1 MQFFHA
7 LLKYEVINK
16 IVSKSAIKA
25 FGKHLWYLTPEMVS
39 LAIFSDNVPVET
51 RRSLADHLF
60 AIKPKGDLAA
70 PQNRFGMGFGKPKF
84 PERIEL
90 STTLSD
96 LVGTD
101 SWSTFYVLQLDP
113 QFMVEKDENWTELS
127 SYKASLNNLQA
138 VNVVNDCDE
147 RGVKL
152 CSDFL
157 ASAKAEGHY
166 QNVLRVVEHDR
177 KHLPN
182 LKKKKKISDK
192 NINQAK
198 TQN

>member
-51 RRSLADHLF
+51 RRSHADRLN
-60 AIKPKGDLAA
+60 AIKPKGDLAT
-70 PQNRFGMGFGKPKF
+70 PQKFGMGFGKPKF
-84 PERIEL
+84 PERIER

-113 QFMVEKDENWTELS
+113 QFMIEKDEN
-127 SYKASLNNLQA
+127 
-138 VNVVNDCDE
+138 
-147 RGVKL
+147 
-152 CSDFL
+152 
-157 ASAKAEGHY
+157 
-166 QNVLRVVEHDR
+166 
-177 KHLPN
+177 
-182 LKKKKKISDK
+182 
-192 NINQAK
+192 
-198 TQN
+198 